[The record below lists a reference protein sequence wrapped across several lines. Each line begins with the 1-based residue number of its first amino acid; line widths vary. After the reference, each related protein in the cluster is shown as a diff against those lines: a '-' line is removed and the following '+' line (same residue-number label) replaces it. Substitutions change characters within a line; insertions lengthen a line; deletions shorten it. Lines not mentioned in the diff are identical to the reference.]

1 MLGDAFQAEAER
13 LFSPTMG
20 TEAVGPLLYDV
31 VMMTRPKSVLEIGAG
46 YTSLFLLQALA
57 DVNGRE
63 QAERAAKDEPGTT
76 LLPDYVD
83 APKAPA
89 RLHVIDNLSHGKT
102 TADQLEASAERLGIG
117 DPLTMHVADFVGYAD
132 KLPEEAVPFD
142 LVWLDC
148 GRLDLLQHFRKA
160 YWPLVNKNGGLILI
174 HSLSTNFHGQMFLSE
189 LRLSQATTHFN
200 AYEMMTLL
208 EPHKARQNSVT
219 MIRVTEKLAT
229 RIHTAQA

>member
-1 MLGDAFQAEAER
+1 MRGGDFEAEAAK

-20 TEAVGPLLYDV
+20 TEMVGPLLYDL
-31 VMMTRPKSVLEIGAG
+31 VMMTRPKRVLEIGAG

-57 DVNGRE
+57 D
-63 QAERAAKDEPGTT
+63 AEAKEDAECAGTSAPTAT
-76 LLPDYVD
+76 LLQDYLQ
-83 APKAPA
+83 APRMPPQ
-89 RLHVIDNLSHGKT
+89 LHVIDDLSHGKT
-102 TADQLEASAERLGIG
+102 TADQLEASAQRLGIHQ
-117 DPLTMHVADFVGYAD
+117 PLTMHVADFIGYAD
-132 KLPEEAVPFD
+132 KLPAEAFPFD

-148 GRLDLLQHFRKA
+148 GRLDLLQHFRTA

-200 AYEMMTLL
+200 AYEMITLL

-229 RIHTAQA
+229 RIHTTQA